1 MKQVFGIDVPQTLED
16 VCDRSKLALL
26 VYDMQVGIV
35 GQLKGAGAVT
45 TQVLRV
51 LEASRNAGVRVFFT
65 RHMSLPKPLMGAF
78 QYRMAMAWQRVDD
91 PLQVEPWFLRDSP
104 GFAIVPELT
113 PRPSEA
119 IFDKLAMSA
128 FEGTP
133 LAFALRDCGITA
145 LAIVGI
151 AMEIGIEP
159 TARHAA
165 DLGIIPVVIEDACGA
180 GHAEAAQR
188 SCEAL
193 RFAGDAIMTD
203 TDAFCAALGKIGKIR
218 S

>member
-1 MKQVFGIDVPQTLED
+1 MSSPFVLTVDAQAIE
-16 VCDRSKLALL
+16 LALKEYL
-26 VYDMQVGIV
+26 THPDE
-35 GQLKGAGAVT
+35 GAGELVRIC
-45 TQVLRV
+45 QLHHVLPLWTDWVGCIALQPTGR
-51 LEASRNAGVRVFFT
+51 LVFIV
-65 RHMSLPKPLMGAF
+65 
-78 QYRMAMAWQRVDD
+78 WDD
-91 PLQVEPWFLRDSP
+91 PEKVEPWFLRDSP

-119 IFDKLAMSA
+119 VFDKLAMSA

-159 TARHAA
+159 TSRHAA

-203 TDAFCAALGKIGKIR
+203 TEAFCAALGKAG
-218 S
+218 